1 MKNLLL
7 LFPFLFLLLS
17 SAVNGAHNITH
28 ILEKHPGFSTFN
40 HYLTVTHLADEINR
54 RQTITVLAIDNGAMN
69 TLLDK
74 HLTLPTLKNVLSL
87 HVLVDYFGAKKLHQ
101 INNSTTLV
109 SSMFQATGAA
119 AGTSGYVN
127 ITNLKGGK
135 VGFAA
140 EDNDGALHSFFVK
153 SLQEFPYYISVLQIS
168 NPISSADAEAPTAAP
183 SAIDLISIM
192 SKQGCKA
199 FADILRGSKALP
211 AFQES
216 IDGGLTVFCPT
227 DSAVNGFAPKYKNL
241 TDSQKVS
248 LLLYHGVP
256 LYESLQMLKSGNGP
270 MNTLATEGA
279 NKYDFTVQTEG
290 EDVSLKTKVNTVSI
304 IGTLIDQDPF
314 VAYKIN
320 KVLMPREL
328 FKASDVVDD
337 APAES
342 PKPAKKKGKKGA
354 QDSTAADAPAD
365 GPSSESDDQKAAD
378 EDSNNG
384 VSLLHG
390 GVRLVSAALFC
401 VSVGFLVLWEYHN
414 TIMVKSHGVSVV
426 YSCGQP
432 SFQRFFLFFL
442 FFLYMWSK

>member
-69 TLLDK
+69 SLLDK

-140 EDNDGALHSFFVK
+140 EDNDGSLHSFFVK

-168 NPISSADAEAPTAAP
+168 NPINSADAEAPTAAP

-192 SKQGCKA
+192 SKQGCKS
-199 FADILRGSKALP
+199 FADLLRGSKALP
-211 AFQES
+211 AFKES

-256 LYESLQMLKSGNGP
+256 LYESLQMLKSSNGL

-279 NKYDFTVQTEG
+279 NKYDFTVQTDG

-328 FKASDVVDD
+328 FKASDADD
-337 APAES
+337 EAPAES
-342 PKPAKKKGKKGA
+342 PKPSKKKGKKGVH
-354 QDSTAADAPAD
+354 DSAADAPAD
-365 GPSSESDDQKAAD
+365 GPSSDSEDQKAAD
-378 EDSNNG
+378 EDSNN
-384 VSLLHG
+384 VSGLHD
-390 GVRLVSAALFC
+390 GVRLVSAALF
-401 VSVGFLVLWEYHN
+401 SVLIGFLVL
-414 TIMVKSHGVSVV
+414 
-426 YSCGQP
+426 
-432 SFQRFFLFFL
+432 
-442 FFLYMWSK
+442 